1 MRRVAFGLLVALVV
15 GGCGGLSDAEA
26 IWCKANLR
34 AVVTSAT
41 SLGLATPSGRDSW
54 EDWALLV
61 RYDQHAP
68 NPWDAW
74 TPAGD
79 RPNRDRACRA
89 AYESR

>member
-1 MRRVAFGLLVALVV
+1 MRRVALGLVVALVV
-15 GGCGGLSDAEA
+15 GGCGTSDAEMV
-26 IWCKANLR
+26 WCKANLR

-41 SLGLATPSGRDSW
+41 SLGLPTPGDQNSW
-54 EDWALLV
+54 EDWAMLV
-61 RYDQHAP
+61 RYDTHAP

-79 RPNRDRACRA
+79 RANRDRACKA